1 MFSTVRC
8 CLEWQRVQPE
18 QPHRVDLYQPPLSL
32 DRGLNC
38 FQIFRMLYATISF
51 ALQRYMCRFFF
62 FFVSVCLRSFI
73 RKGQT
78 FSTFKIFTL
87 LLMIAINIRFCTI
100 VYIRL
105 QKTLFV
111 YPSVSLSLSLFTSP
125 LFQGG
130 GGVRKMSVNVQTEC
144 AIVWIREKQKAEH
157 YFVCSF
163 PHACVEISL
172 VDILNKIWCAGG
184 VQAPN

>member
-62 FFVSVCLRSFI
+62 FNILFQCVAKLHPKRSNVLNL
-73 RKGQT
+73 Q
-78 FSTFKIFTL
+78 
-87 LLMIAINIRFCTI
+87 NIYVTADDRNQFPI
-100 VYIRL
+100 LYHAFIRL

-111 YPSVSLSLSLFTSP
+111 YLSLSSP
-125 LFQGG
+125 LPCSRGG
-130 GGVRKMSVNVQTEC
+130 EGVQKMSVAVQTEC
-144 AIVWIREKQKAEH
+144 PIVRIREKQKAEH
-157 YFVCSF
+157 YVVCSF
-163 PHACVEISL
+163 PHVLKLA
-172 VDILNKIWCAGG
+172 W
-184 VQAPN
+184 

>member
-18 QPHRVDLYQPPLSL
+18 QPHRVDIHQPPLSL

-38 FQIFRMLYATISF
+38 FQIFSMLYATISF

-62 FFVSVCLRSFI
+62 FISVCLRSFI

-87 LLMIAINIRFCTI
+87 LLMIAINFRFCTI
-100 VYIRL
+100 AFIRL

-111 YPSVSLSLSLFTSP
+111 YLSLSLFTSP
-125 LFQGG
+125 LFQGRG
-130 GGVRKMSVNVQTEC
+130 AEKCQLTCKPNVQLFEF
-144 AIVWIREKQKAEH
+144 EKNRKQNIIL
-157 YFVCSF
+157 
-163 PHACVEISL
+163 CVHFHM
-172 VDILNKIWCAGG
+172 C
-184 VQAPN
+184 

>member
-62 FFVSVCLRSFI
+62 FVSVCLRSFI

-87 LLMIAINIRFCTI
+87 LLMIAINFRFCTI
-100 VYIRL
+100 AFIRL

-111 YPSVSLSLSLFTSP
+111 YLSLSLFTSP

-130 GGVRKMSVNVQTEC
+130 GGKMSVNVQTEC
-144 AIVWIREKQKAEH
+144 AIVRIREKQKAEH

-163 PHACVEISL
+163 PHVLKLA
-172 VDILNKIWCAGG
+172 W
-184 VQAPN
+184 

>member
-18 QPHRVDLYQPPLSL
+18 QPHRVDLYQPPLPL

-87 LLMIAINIRFCTI
+87 LLMIAINFRFCTM
-100 VYIRL
+100 L
-105 QKTLFV
+105 SFV
-111 YPSVSLSLSLFTSP
+111 FRKPSLLPCLSSP
-125 LFQGG
+125 LPCSRGG
-130 GGVRKMSVNVQTEC
+130 CQLPYESQLFEF
-144 AIVWIREKQKAEH
+144 EK
-157 YFVCSF
+157 
-163 PHACVEISL
+163 
-172 VDILNKIWCAGG
+172 NRT
-184 VQAPN
+184 